1 MGFKIQKYKFLFR
14 KTRTPFLENKIL
26 STIRKSQ
33 FVIRNYYFTFEVL
46 NKITTMV
53 YKFRVILDAE
63 EDVFRDIAILE
74 SDTLED
80 LHNAIVNAFGFDGLE
95 VASFYTCDDTW
106 NQEDE
111 IPMFDAGDV
120 PGENKIMSDYTLDA
134 ILDAENTKIL
144 YVYDFIN
151 MWTFLVELA
160 AIEETEEVG
169 VIYPNLMFSHGEMPA
184 EAMEKHFVSDLE
196 EEESY
201 NEFEDDL
208 DQDDLD
214 MFSGDD
220 SFEDYGFEE
229 NWN

>member
-1 MGFKIQKYKFLFR
+1 
-14 KTRTPFLENKIL
+14 
-26 STIRKSQ
+26 
-33 FVIRNYYFTFEVL
+33 
-46 NKITTMV
+46 MV

-63 EDVFRDIAILE
+63 EDIFRDIAIL
-74 SDTLED
+74 SDDTLED
-80 LHNAIVNAFGFDGLE
+80 LHNAIFNSFGFDGME

-111 IPMFDAGDV
+111 IPMFDTGDV
-120 PGENKIMSDYTLDA
+120 PGEQKTMSDYQLSD
-134 ILDAENTKIL
+134 ILDQENTKII

-160 AIEETEEVG
+160 SIEEASTGATYPETLFSVG
-169 VIYPNLMFSHGEMPA
+169 EIPA
-184 EAMEKHFVSDLE
+184 EAMEKHFIAEDDE
-196 EEESY
+196 EEY

-208 DQDDLD
+208 DDDDLD
-214 MFSGDD
+214 MFEGDD